1 MTPTVS
7 CILPVYNGERFLAEA
22 LESVLAQSYPLQEI
36 LVVDDGSTDGT
47 RALVESYVAKSA
59 EQVRYLWQTN
69 AGPAAARNLGITHT
83 TGEFVTFI
91 DADDLWHLEKTARQ
105 VAHFDARPDLGV
117 SVTHVQNFW
126 MEELREEE
134 ERMRDHPRS
143 KPMAGYVTQSIMV
156 RRTLF
161 NEVGLLN
168 VDLKHGDDT
177 DWFMRA
183 QEQKVLIDLLPD
195 VLVSRRL
202 HRDNR
207 SRVHAKQSQQEYL
220 KILHMA
226 RKRQQVQAAQAAP
239 TNPTILPTASPA
251 E

>member
-1 MTPTVS
+1 
-7 CILPVYNGERFLAEA
+7 
-22 LESVLAQSYPLQEI
+22 
-36 LVVDDGSTDGT
+36 
-47 RALVESYVAKSA
+47 
-59 EQVRYLWQTN
+59 
-69 AGPAAARNLGITHT
+69 
-83 TGEFVTFI
+83 
-91 DADDLWHLEKTARQ
+91 
-105 VAHFDARPDLGV
+105 
-117 SVTHVQNFW
+117 
-126 MEELREEE
+126 
-134 ERMRDHPRS
+134 
-143 KPMAGYVTQSIMV
+143 MAGYVTQSIMV